1 MRPPS
6 TYWLRKFNERCKS
19 AANSG
24 RQVVDNEEIRNVT
37 TELLDVLC
45 YVTEL
50 ENRIDILEQKT
61 KEMEILT
68 VEIVGDN
75 F

>member
-1 MRPPS
+1 
-6 TYWLRKFNERCKS
+6 
-19 AANSG
+19 
-24 RQVVDNEEIRNVT
+24 VDNEEIRNVT